1 MHLMTNVAARSVLLG
16 AVVAVALFAPASAQ
30 ALPDDATLRVWI
42 DEMKDAPRGPFE
54 RLAWFC
60 EDGSVRGARAGCS
73 GHGGGVQHGLWNA
86 RTKEIRAGGFKIA
99 NVFADLSG
107 DPFVGHTA
115 DYDTLKQIL
124 LERFLREAD
133 DGWVMRATLTYR
145 GALQAEDEEA
155 GGERVLASI
164 LGDPEWAR
172 DDRWYLLRETVRL
185 VPRELPPGEVT
196 AQQVRAD
203 AMRIARA
210 DSRFKDLRVKIHG
223 SPDAADAGRVR
234 EYAASDGRRSLQDSY
249 AQLAADIDTL
259 YAANNQG
266 NAVRSAAAQLP
277 GGMLRDQLIQRASGL
292 DGADPSAR
300 LENGSDLLG
309 VLRERAAEW
318 RGPAARR
325 ALVEASLALED
336 GVYTAG
342 NQLALDAQNVTR
354 RQRLEWLWYLTSALY
369 GSGLI
374 SQSQAASL
382 RGSIT
387 RVSQGGRP
395 TVDKYREEIKYLG
408 RGPEWAGRTVAFNFG
423 ETVQHFS
430 RLDTLA
436 NLYPQDRL
444 RGSPMLFYGLVTDSL
459 TNDANA
465 GAGLEHRVF
474 GRTVGS
480 GLRALNPGL
489 ARGVLRIPGAA
500 EARGEYDEKGIYL
513 LPETIAELPPVA
525 GILTEGEGNSLS
537 HVQLLARNL
546 GIPNVVVGNE
556 MLSRVRAKQGQRV
569 VVAVSPG
576 GVVEI
581 SDDGPQWD
589 PIFGQMKAS
598 KSFVIRPDLNK
609 LDLSTTGVVPMSSL
623 RATDSGRVAGPKSAN
638 LGELRNAFG
647 KAVPDGIVI
656 PFGEFR
662 NLLNRPIEP
671 GGPSV
676 WDWMKKQY
684 GILGSMPDGPD
695 KKHATKAFLAKLR
708 SWIENVQF
716 SPQFQSQ
723 LRTALHKH
731 FGADGTYGVFVR
743 SDTNVEDL
751 PGFTGAGLNL
761 TVPNVVGFTKIE
773 QAIKDVMA
781 SPFTDRAFAW
791 RQSHMEQP
799 EYVFPAVLIQL
810 GFPSEKS
817 GVMVTTDVH
826 GNRHGWLSI
835 AVNEGVGGAVDGQAA
850 ESLLVNPNTGETRL
864 LANATAPYRRVLN
877 RNGGVTK
884 VPTTGGKRVLQSNE
898 INTLIQLSKDAPERF
913 PALRGDLGEAM
924 PADIEF
930 GFRGG
935 KLAILQIRPFVESK
949 GAKESTYLKGLDA
962 KTGAGQE
969 TVGRIS
975 IDRVH

>member
-1 MHLMTNVAARSVLLG
+1 MRFIAVAALVL
-16 AVVAVALFAPASAQ
+16 ALFVPGTAA
-30 ALPDDATLRVWI
+30 ALPDDATLRGWI
-42 DEMKDAPRGPFE
+42 EEMKNAPRGPFE

-60 EDGSVRGARAGCS
+60 EDGSIRPARAGCS

-86 RTKEIRAGGFKIA
+86 KAKQLRSGGFAIA

-107 DPFVGHTA
+107 GPFVGPAA
-115 DYDTLKQIL
+115 DLTTLKEIL

-155 GGERVLASI
+155 GGERILAAVLA
-164 LGDPEWAR
+164 DPQWAR
-172 DDRWYLLRETVRL
+172 DDRWYLVRETVRL
-185 VPRELPPGEVT
+185 VPREIPVGEVT

-210 DSRFKDLRVKIHG
+210 DPGFNNLRVKIHG

-234 EYAASDGRRSLQDSY
+234 DYATSRGRGSLADSY
-249 AQLAADIDTL
+249 VQLASDIDTL

-266 NAVRSAAAQLP
+266 NAVRAAAAQLP
-277 GGMLRDQLIQRASGL
+277 PGMLRDQLIQRASGL

-300 LENGSDLLG
+300 LENGGDLLG
-309 VLRERAAEW
+309 VLRERAREW
-318 RGPAARR
+318 RGPVARR
-325 ALVEASLALED
+325 ALIEASLALED
-336 GVYTAG
+336 GIYTAG
-342 NQLALDAQNVTR
+342 NQLALQAQYVTR
-354 RQRLEWLWYLTSALY
+354 RQRLEWLWYLTSGLY

-374 SQSQAASL
+374 SQNQAVSL
-382 RGSIT
+382 RNAIV
-387 RVSQGGRP
+387 RVSRGGAP
-395 TVDKYREEIKYLG
+395 TVDKYREEIRYLG

-423 ETVQHFS
+423 QTVQHFS
-430 RLDTLA
+430 RLDTMA

-465 GAGLEHRVF
+465 GAGLEHQVF
-474 GRTVGS
+474 GQTVGS

-489 ARGVLRIPGAA
+489 ARGVLRIPGAK
-500 EARGEYDEKGIYL
+500 EAQGDFDPGGIYL

-556 MLSRVRAKQGQRV
+556 MLGRVRAKQGQNV
-569 VVAVSPG
+569 VLAVSPG
-576 GVVEI
+576 GVVELA
-581 SDDGPQWD
+581 SDGPRWN
-589 PIFGQMKAS
+589 PIFGEMKAS

-609 LDLSTTGVVPMSSL
+609 LDLRTTGIVPMSSL

-662 NLLNRPIEP
+662 KLLDRPIEP

-676 WDWMKKQY
+676 WDWMKRQY
-684 GILGSMPDGPD
+684 AMLDSMPAGDP
-695 KKHATKAFLAKLR
+695 KKRATKAFLARLR
-708 SWIENVQF
+708 HWIENVTF
-716 SPQFQSQ
+716 SPEFQAK
-723 LRTALHKH
+723 LRTALYKH

-751 PGFTGAGLNL
+751 EGFTGAGLNL
-761 TVPNVVGFTKIE
+761 TVPNVVGFDDIE

-791 RQSHMEQP
+791 RQSHMQQP

-826 GNRHGWLSI
+826 GNRRGWLSI

-850 ESLLVNPNTGETRL
+850 ESLLVNPATGETRL

-884 VPTTGGKRVLQSNE
+884 VPTQGGKRVLQPDE
-898 INTLIQLSKDAPERF
+898 IKVLIQLAKDAPERF
-913 PALRGDLGEAM
+913 PSLRGDVGEPM

-962 KTGAGQE
+962 RSAVDPEVVPT
-969 TVGRIS
+969 IS
-975 IDRVH
+975 LDRVH

>member
-1 MHLMTNVAARSVLLG
+1 MRFAALVVLL
-16 AVVAVALFAPASAQ
+16 VALGGPGTAT
-30 ALPDDATLRVWI
+30 ALPDDATLRTWVE
-42 DEMKDAPRGPFE
+42 EMKGAPRGPFE

-60 EDGSVRGARAGCS
+60 EDGSVRPARAGCS
-73 GHGGGVQHGLWNA
+73 GHGGGQQHGLWNA
-86 RTKEIRAGGFKIA
+86 KAQQLRDGGFAIA
-99 NVFADLSG
+99 NVFADLDGSS
-107 DPFVGHTA
+107 FVGPAA
-115 DYDTLKQIL
+115 DTRTLKQIL

-155 GGERVLASI
+155 GGERILAAVLA
-164 LGDPEWAR
+164 DPQWTR

-185 VPRELPPGEVT
+185 TPREITTGEVT

-210 DSRFKDLRVKIHG
+210 DSGFKNLRVKIHG

-234 EYAASDGRRSLQDSY
+234 EYAASKGRRSLSDGY
-249 AQLAADIDTL
+249 ARLADDIDTL

-266 NAVRSAAAQLP
+266 NAVRAAAAQLP

-292 DGADPSAR
+292 DGADPSSR
-300 LENGSDLLG
+300 LENGADLLG

-318 RGPAARR
+318 RGPNARR
-325 ALVEASLALED
+325 ALLEASLALED

-342 NQLALDAQNVTR
+342 NQLALRAQSVTR
-354 RQRLEWLWYLTSALY
+354 RQRLEWLWYLTSGLY

-382 RGSIT
+382 RNAIV
-387 RVSQGGRP
+387 RVARDGTP
-395 TVDKYREEIKYLG
+395 TIDNYREEVKYLS
-408 RGPEWAGRTVAFNFG
+408 RGPEWAGRSVAFNFG
-423 ETVQHFS
+423 EAVQHFS
-430 RLDTLA
+430 RLDTIA

-444 RGSPMLFYGLVTDSL
+444 RGSPMLFYGIVTDSL

-465 GAGLEHRVF
+465 GAGLEHKVF

-480 GLRALNPGL
+480 GLRALNPGI
-489 ARGVLRIPGAA
+489 ARGVLRVPGAS
-500 EARGEYDEKGIYL
+500 EAAGDFDPKGIYL

-556 MLSRVRAKQGQRV
+556 MLSRVRAKQGQKV
-569 VVAVSPG
+569 VLAVSPG
-576 GVVEI
+576 GVVELA
-581 SDDGPQWD
+581 DDGPKWD
-589 PIFGQMKAS
+589 PIFGQMAAGKTL
-598 KSFVIRPDLNK
+598 VIRPDLQK
-609 LDLSTTGVVPMSSL
+609 LDLQTTGVVPMSTL
-623 RATDSGRVAGPKSAN
+623 GAADSGRVAGPKSAN
-638 LGELRNAFG
+638 LGELRSAFG
-647 KAVPDGIVI
+647 KAVPDGVVI

-662 NLLNRPIEP
+662 KLLDRPIEP
-671 GGPSV
+671 GRPSV
-676 WDWMKKQY
+676 WVWMKQQY
-684 GILGSMPDGPD
+684 DMLDSMHDAGA
-695 KKHATKAFLAKLR
+695 KKRATKAFLAQLR
-708 SWIENVQF
+708 AWIENVQF
-716 SPQFQSQ
+716 SPEFQSQ

-731 FGADGTYGVFVR
+731 FGTDGTYGVFVR

-751 PGFTGAGLNL
+751 EGFTGAGLNL

-781 SPFTDRAFAW
+781 SPFTDRAYAW

-817 GVMVTTDVH
+817 GVMVTTDVQ
-826 GNRHGWLSI
+826 GKRDGWLSI

-850 ESLLVNPNTGETRL
+850 ESLLVNPANGETRL
-864 LANATAPYRRVLN
+864 LSNATAPYRRVLN
-877 RNGGVTK
+877 RSGGITK
-884 VPTTGGKRVLQSNE
+884 VPTQGGKRVLQPGE
-898 INTLIQLSKDAPERF
+898 IQALIQLSKDAPQRF
-913 PALRGDLGEAM
+913 PALRGDLGEPM

-935 KLAILQIRPFVESK
+935 KLAVLQIRPFVESK

-962 KTGAGQE
+962 GAGGPQAAG
-969 TVGRIS
+969 TIAL
-975 IDRVH
+975 DRVH

>member
-1 MHLMTNVAARSVLLG
+1 MRHWILALVALC
-16 AVVAVALFAPASAQ
+16 VVAPRPAE
-30 ALPDDATLRVWI
+30 ALPDDATLRQWVE
-42 DEMKDAPRGPFE
+42 EMKNAPRGPFE

-60 EDGSVRGARAGCS
+60 EDGSIRPARAGCS

-86 RTKEIRAGGFKIA
+86 KAKQLRDGGFAIA
-99 NVFADLSG
+99 NVFAELSG
-107 DPFVGHTA
+107 EPFVGRAA
-115 DYDTLKQIL
+115 DLRTLKQIL

-133 DGWVMRATLTYR
+133 DGWIMRATLTYR

-155 GGERVLASI
+155 GGERILAAVLA
-164 LGDPEWAR
+164 DPQWAR

-185 VPRELPPGEVT
+185 VPREIPPGEVT

-203 AMRIARA
+203 AMRLARA
-210 DSRFKDLRVKIHG
+210 DPGFKDLRVKIHG

-234 EYAASDGRRSLQDSY
+234 EYAASRGRRSLSDGY

-266 NAVRSAAAQLP
+266 NAVRAAAAQLP

-309 VLRERAAEW
+309 VLRQRAGEW

-342 NQLALDAQNVTR
+342 NQLALQAQNVTR

-374 SQSQAASL
+374 TESQAGSL

-387 RVSQGGRP
+387 RVSEGGAP
-395 TVDKYREEIKYLG
+395 TVDEYREEIKYLG

-430 RLDTLA
+430 RLDTIA

-444 RGSPMLFYGLVTDSL
+444 RGSPMLFYGIVTDSL

-465 GAGLEHRVF
+465 GAGLEHQMF

-489 ARGVLRIPGAA
+489 ARGVLRVPGAK
-500 EARGEYDEKGIYL
+500 EAQGDYDPNGIYL

-556 MLSRVRAKQGQRV
+556 LLSRVRSKQGQRV

-581 SDDGPQWD
+581 ADDGPRWD
-589 PIFGQMKAS
+589 PIFGQMRAS
-598 KSFVIRPDLNK
+598 TSFVIRPDLNK

-662 NLLNRPIEP
+662 RLLDRPIEP

-676 WDWMKKQY
+676 WDWMKRQY
-684 GILGSMPDGPD
+684 AMLGAMQDPEA
-695 KKHATKAFLAKLR
+695 KKRATKAFLAKLR
-708 SWIENVQF
+708 SWIEGVSF
-716 SPQFQSQ
+716 SPEFQSE
-723 LRTALHKH
+723 LRTALREH

-761 TVPNVVGFTKIE
+761 TVPNVVGFRNIE

-781 SPFTDRAFAW
+781 SPFTDRAYAW
-791 RQSHMEQP
+791 RQSHMAQP

-817 GVMVTTDVH
+817 GVMVTTDVQ
-826 GNRHGWLSI
+826 GNREGWLSI

-850 ESLLVNPNTGETRL
+850 ESLLVNPQTGETRL

-877 RNGGVTK
+877 RSGGITK
-884 VPTTGGKRVLQSNE
+884 VPTTGGTRVLQPGE
-898 INTLIQLSKDAPERF
+898 IKALIQLSKDAPERF
-913 PALRGDLGEAM
+913 PALRGDLGEPM

-949 GAKESTYLKGLDA
+949 GAKESSYLKGLDA
-962 KTGAGQE
+962 GAGGPQAAG
-969 TVGRIS
+969 TIPL
-975 IDRVH
+975 DRVH

>member
-1 MHLMTNVAARSVLLG
+1 MR
-16 AVVAVALFAPASAQ
+16 VALALLLLALVAPGEAL
-30 ALPDDATLRVWI
+30 ALPDDATLRTWV

-60 EDGSVRGARAGCS
+60 EDGSIRPARAGCS

-86 RTKEIRAGGFKIA
+86 KAKQMREGGFAIA

-107 DPFVGHTA
+107 EPFVGA
-115 DYDTLKQIL
+115 APDLGTLKQIL

-133 DGWVMRATLTYR
+133 DGWVLRATLTYR

-155 GGERVLASI
+155 GGERILAAVLA
-164 LGDPEWAR
+164 DPRWSA

-185 VPRELPPGEVT
+185 VPREIPPGEVT

-223 SPDAADAGRVR
+223 SPDAGDAGRVR
-234 EYAASDGRRSLQDSY
+234 EYAASDGRRSLQEQY
-249 AQLAADIDTL
+249 AQLASDIDTL

-266 NAVRSAAAQLP
+266 NAVRNAAAQLP
-277 GGMLRDQLIQRASGL
+277 AGMLRDQLIQRASGL
-292 DGADPSAR
+292 DGADPSSR

-309 VLRERAAEW
+309 VLRERAAQW
-318 RGPAARR
+318 RGPMARR
-325 ALVEASLALED
+325 ALIEASLALED

-342 NQLALDAQNVTR
+342 NQLALQAQNVTR

-369 GSGLI
+369 GSGLVT
-374 SQSQAASL
+374 QSQAVSL
-382 RGSIT
+382 RNAIV
-387 RVSQGGRP
+387 RVSKDGAPPLDR
-395 TVDKYREEIKYLG
+395 YREEIKYLG

-423 ETVQHFS
+423 ETVQHFA
-430 RLDTLA
+430 RLDTVA

-444 RGSPMLFYGLVTDSL
+444 RGSPMLFYGIVTDSL

-465 GAGLEHRVF
+465 GAGLEHQVF
-474 GRTVGS
+474 GQTVGS

-500 EARGEYDEKGIYL
+500 EARGDFDPGGIYL

-556 MLSRVRAKQGQRV
+556 MLSRVRAKQGTKV
-569 VVAVSPG
+569 VLAVSPG
-576 GVVEI
+576 GVVELAA
-581 SDDGPQWD
+581 DGPRWD
-589 PIFGQMKAS
+589 AVFGQLAKS
-598 KSFVIRPDLNK
+598 KSFVIRPDLEK
-609 LDLSTTGVVPMSSL
+609 LDLQTKGVVPMSSL
-623 RATDSGRVAGPKSAN
+623 RAADSGRVAGPKSAN
-638 LGELRNAFG
+638 LGELRGAFG

-662 NLLNRPIEP
+662 ELLNRPIEP

-676 WDWMKKQY
+676 WDWMKQNY
-684 GILGSMPDGPD
+684 ATLDAMQDPEA
-695 KKHATKAFLAKLR
+695 KKRATKAFLGQLR
-708 SWIENVQF
+708 SWIENVDF
-716 SPQFQSQ
+716 TPEFQSQ

-731 FGADGTYGVFVR
+731 FGSDGTYGVFVR

-761 TVPNVVGFTKIE
+761 TVPNVVGFQNIE

-817 GVMVTTDVH
+817 GVMVTTDVQ
-826 GNRHGWLSI
+826 GNREGWLSI

-850 ESLLVNPNTGETRL
+850 ESLLVNPQTGETRL

-877 RNGGVTK
+877 RSGGVTK
-884 VPTTGGKRVLQSNE
+884 VPTSGGKRVLTAAE
-898 INTLIQLSKDAPERF
+898 IKVLIQLAKDAPERF
-913 PALRGDLGEAM
+913 PALRGDLGEPM

-949 GAKESTYLKGLDA
+949 GAKESSYLKGLDA
-962 KTGAGQE
+962 GGSGPPKAG
-969 TVGRIS
+969 TIPL
-975 IDRVH
+975 DRVH

>member
-1 MHLMTNVAARSVLLG
+1 MYLITHVAARAAVC
-16 AVVAVALFAPASAQ
+16 AVVVAAAVLTPRPVV

-42 DEMKDAPRGPFE
+42 EEMKKAPRGPFE

-60 EDGSVRGARAGCS
+60 EDGSVRAARAGCS

-86 RTKEIRAGGFKIA
+86 RTKELRAGGFKVA
-99 NVFADLSG
+99 NIFADLSG
-107 DPFVGHTA
+107 DPFVGA
-115 DYDTLKQIL
+115 APDFDTLKQIL

-155 GGERVLASI
+155 GGERVLGAI
-164 LGDPEWAR
+164 LADPKWES

-185 VPRELPPGEVT
+185 SPRELPPGEVT

-203 AMRIARA
+203 AMGIARA
-210 DSRFKDLRVKIHG
+210 DPGFKNLRVKIHG

-234 EYAASDGRRSLQDSY
+234 EYAASKGRRSLQEDY

-266 NAVRSAAAQLP
+266 NAVRAAAAQLP

-318 RGPAARR
+318 QGPTARR

-342 NQLALDAQNVTR
+342 NQLALGAQSVTR

-374 SQSQAASL
+374 SPSQAASL
-382 RGSIT
+382 RGSIA
-387 RVSQGGRP
+387 RVSQGGQP
-395 TVDKYREEIKYLG
+395 TVAKYREEIKHLG

-423 ETVQHFS
+423 ETVQHFA
-430 RLDTLA
+430 RLDTIA

-465 GAGLEHRVF
+465 GAGLEHKVF

-489 ARGVLRIPGAA
+489 ARGVLRVPGAS
-500 EARGEYDEKGIYL
+500 EERGDYDANGIYL

-556 MLSRVRAKQGQRV
+556 MLARVRAKEGQRV

-598 KSFVIRPDLNK
+598 KSLVIRPDLNK
-609 LDLSTTGVVPMSSL
+609 LDLSSTGVVPMASL
-623 RATDSGRVAGPKSAN
+623 RAADSGRVAGPKSAN

-662 NLLNRPIEP
+662 SLLNRPIEP

-676 WDWMKKQY
+676 WDWMKQQY
-684 GILGSMPDGPD
+684 DTLESTPDGPE
-695 KKHATKAFLAKLR
+695 KKRTTKAFLAKLR
-708 SWIENVQF
+708 SWIENVPF
-716 SPQFQSQ
+716 SPEFQAK
-723 LRTALHKH
+723 LRTALRKH

-751 PGFTGAGLNL
+751 EGFTGAGLNL
-761 TVPNVVGFTKIE
+761 TVPNVVGFRNIE

-781 SPFTDRAFAW
+781 SPFTDRAYAW

-799 EYVFPAVLIQL
+799 EYVFPAVLIQI

-826 GNRHGWLSI
+826 GNRDGWLSI

-850 ESLLVNPNTGETRL
+850 ESLLVNPATGETRL

-877 RNGGVTK
+877 RSGGVTK
-884 VPTTGGKRVLQSNE
+884 VPTTGGKRVLQPNE
-898 INTLIQLSKDAPERF
+898 IKALIQLSRDAPERF
-913 PALRGDLGEAM
+913 PALRGDLGEPM

-949 GAKESTYLKGLDA
+949 GAKESSYLKGLDA
-962 KTGAGQE
+962 KTGGGSQTA
-969 TVGRIS
+969 GRIS